1 MCPSINPHF
10 LPFGDHSSY
19 VRLYMFA
26 IASVCVCIIVE
37 RTSAKKIIGGE
48 SERVREGESRQRDQ
62 KYRRGRIC
70 L

>member
-37 RTSAKKIIGGE
+37 RTSAKKIIGRE
-48 SERVREGESRQRDQ
+48 KERVRV
-62 KYRRGRIC
+62 RG
-70 L
+70 

>member
-48 SERVREGESRQRDQ
+48 RKRERTREQAERP
-62 KYRRGRIC
+62 KV
-70 L
+70 